1 MLLNMK
7 YVNTFESFKTKRL
20 QPINEELLGSVIN
33 FFKNMWTKATTELKK
48 LGDNPSLQQ
57 LDQWIEK
64 NPFNPTDDTYVLK
77 SVMDEFNKKPT
88 ANDQDCLTLIDNILD
103 PELGALGKQ
112 GMQPFFD
119 QIIKAFGNNTG
130 PLNIIQYY
138 MERIRDRA
146 IKDYKFAGGPDL
158 KVGEPAKLDPKKK
171 TLGLDDMTHLPDFKK
186 ILKAATDDKKKK
198 EATVNW
204 VNKTLVPRLE
214 KYATEVTD
222 DEVEAYLKTKGIET
236 GGNYKIGDT
245 VIYKREKFVQS
256 EWDALTDDDKKKPT
270 EGKIKELTDNDEVGN
285 MKIAKIEG
293 EKVSFE
299 GATFTKLT
307 SDILMKIEVTKV
319 EGQEDLTNTLKELKN
334 KNVDAIQKMD
344 DIAKIFMDPETNKEK
359 IEEIEKIIGGA

>member
-1 MLLNMK
+1 MK
-7 YVNTFESFKTKRL
+7 YVRTFESFKLNKL
-20 QPINEELLGSVIN
+20 KPINEELLGSIIN
-33 FFKNMWTKATTELKK
+33 IFKNMWIKATTELKK
-48 LGDNPSLQQ
+48 LGNNPSLQQ

-103 PELGALGKQ
+103 PETGALGKQ
-112 GMQPFFD
+112 GMQSFYD

-171 TLGLDDMTHLPDFKK
+171 TLELDDMTHLPDFKK
-186 ILKAATDDKKKK
+186 ILKAATDDRKKK

-214 KYATEVTD
+214 KYVTEVTD
-222 DEVEAYLKTKGIET
+222 DEVEAYLKTKGVTT
-236 GGNYKIGDT
+236 GTDYKVGDT
-245 VIYKREKFVQS
+245 VIYKREKFNQR
-256 EWDALTDDDKKKPT
+256 EWDVLTNDDKKKPN
-270 EGKIKELTDNDEVGN
+270 EGKIKDLEDKEEIGTK
-285 MKIAKIEG
+285 KISKIEG
-293 EKVSFE
+293 EKVNFE
-299 GATFTKLT
+299 DAEFTKLT
-307 SDILMKIEVTKV
+307 SDILMKIETNVV
-319 EGQEDLTNTLKELKN
+319 DGQQDLINTLKELKA
-334 KNVDAIQKMD
+334 KNGDAIQKID
-344 DIAKIFMDPETNKEK
+344 DIAKLYKDPNTNKAK
-359 IEEIEKIIGGA
+359 IEEIEKTIGGGA

>member
-1 MLLNMK
+1 MR

-20 QPINEELLGSVIN
+20 QPVNEELLGTVIN
-33 FFKNMWTKATTELKK
+33 FFKNMWAKATQELKK

-64 NPFNPTDDTYVLK
+64 NPFNPADDTYLLK

-103 PELGALGKQ
+103 PELGALGTQ

-119 QIIKAFGNNTG
+119 QIIKAFGNNTK

-171 TLGLDDMTHLPDFKK
+171 TLGLDDTTHLPDFKK

-198 EATVNW
+198 EATINW

-222 DEVEAYLKTKGIET
+222 EEVDAYLKTKGIET
-236 GGNYKIGDT
+236 GGDYKIGDM
-245 VIYKREKFVQS
+245 VIYKREKFNQAN
-256 EWDALTDDDKKKPT
+256 WDALTDDDKKKQN
-270 EGKIKELTDNDEVGN
+270 EGKVKELETKEEIGTK
-285 MKIAKIEG
+285 KISKIEG
-293 EKVSFE
+293 EKVNFE
-299 GATFTKLT
+299 GADFTKLT
-307 SDILMKIEVTKV
+307 SDILMKIENNPV
-319 EGQEDLTNTLKELKN
+319 EGQEDLTNTLKDLKT
-334 KNVDAIQKMD
+334 KNVDAIQKID
-344 DIAKIFMDPETNKEK
+344 DIAKLYADPETNKAK
-359 IEEIEKIIGGA
+359 IEEIEKAIGGGQ

>member
-1 MLLNMK
+1 MK
-7 YVNTFESFKTKRL
+7 YVNTFESFKNNKL
-20 QPINEELLGSVIN
+20 QSVNEELLGSIIN
-33 FFKNMWTKATTELKK
+33 IFKNMWTKATSELKK

-77 SVMDEFNKKPT
+77 SVMDEFNKVPT
-88 ANDQDCLTLIDNILD
+88 ANDQACLTLIDSILD
-103 PELGALGKQ
+103 PETGALGKQ
-112 GMQPFFD
+112 GMQSFYD

-130 PLNIIQYY
+130 PLNVIQYY

-186 ILKAATDDKKKK
+186 ILKVATDDKKKK

-222 DEVEAYLKTKGIET
+222 DEVNAYLKTKGVET
-236 GGNYKIGDT
+236 GGDYKVGDN
-245 VIYKREKFVQS
+245 VVYKREKFNQAN
-256 EWDALTDDDKKKPT
+256 WDALTDDDKKTPT
-270 EGKIKELTDNDEVGN
+270 EGKVKAIETKEEIGIK
-285 MKIAKIEG
+285 KISKIEG
-293 EKVSFE
+293 EKINFE
-299 GATFTKLT
+299 GADFTKLT
-307 SDILMKIEVTKV
+307 SDILMKIEVSQVT
-319 EGQEDLTNTLKELKN
+319 GQEDLVNTLKDLKT
-334 KNVDAIQKMD
+334 KNPDSIQKID
-344 DIAKIFMDPETNKEK
+344 DISKLYADPVVNKAK

>member
-1 MLLNMK
+1 MK

-20 QPINEELLGSVIN
+20 QPLNEELLGAVIN
-33 FFKNMWTKATTELKK
+33 FFKNMWAKATAELKK

-64 NPFNPTDDTYVLK
+64 NPFNPADDTYVLK
-77 SVMDEFNKKPT
+77 SVMEEFNKKPAAT
-88 ANDQDCLTLIDNILD
+88 DQDCLTLIDSILD
-103 PELGALGKQ
+103 PETGALGKQ
-112 GMQPFFD
+112 GMQSFYD

-158 KVGEPAKLDPKKK
+158 KVGQPVKLDPKKK
-171 TLGLDDMTHLPDFKK
+171 TIGLDDATHLPDFKK

-198 EATVNW
+198 EATINW

-222 DEVEAYLKTKGIET
+222 EEVEAYLKTKGVEMS
-236 GGNYKIGDT
+236 GDYKVGDT
-245 VIYKREKFVQS
+245 VIYKREKFNQAN
-256 EWDALTDDDKKKPT
+256 WDALTDDDKKKPN
-270 EGKIKELTDNDEVGN
+270 EGKIDDLETKEEIGTK
-285 MKIAKIEG
+285 KISKIEG

-299 GATFTKLT
+299 GADFTKLT
-307 SDILMKIEVTKV
+307 SDILMKIENNPV
-319 EGQEDLTNTLKELKN
+319 EGQEDLTNTLKDLKT
-334 KNVDAIQKMD
+334 KNADAIQKID
-344 DIAKIFMDPETNKEK
+344 DISKLYMDPVTNKEK
-359 IEEIEKIIGGA
+359 IEEIEKAIGGGA

>member
-1 MLLNMK
+1 MK

-20 QPINEELLGSVIN
+20 QPLNEELLGTVIN
-33 FFKNMWTKATTELKK
+33 FFKNMWAKATQELKK

-64 NPFNPTDDTYVLK
+64 NPFNPSDDTYVLK

-88 ANDQDCLTLIDNILD
+88 ANDQDCLTLIDSILD
-103 PELGALGKQ
+103 PETGALGKQ
-112 GMQPFFD
+112 GMQSFYD

-171 TLGLDDMTHLPDFKK
+171 TLGLDDATHLPDFKK

-222 DEVEAYLKTKGIET
+222 EEVEAYLKTKGVEVS
-236 GGNYKIGDT
+236 GDYKVGDT
-245 VIYKREKFVQS
+245 VIYKREKFNQAN
-256 EWDALTDDDKKKPT
+256 WDALTDDDKKKPN
-270 EGKIKELTDNDEVGN
+270 EGKINDLETKEEIGTK
-285 MKIAKIEG
+285 KISKIEG

-299 GATFTKLT
+299 GADFTKLT
-307 SDILMKIEVTKV
+307 SDILMKIEVNAV
-319 EGQEDLTNTLKELKN
+319 AGQEDLTNTLKDLKT
-334 KNVDAIQKMD
+334 KNADAIQKID
-344 DIAKIFMDPETNKEK
+344 DISKLYMDPVANKEK
-359 IEEIEKIIGGA
+359 IEEIEKAIGGGA